1 MIGTRSFAAALM
13 SAVFLAGGTATL
25 ALAPTA
31 AYAQA
36 KKEVSPEVGKPL
48 QEADGLV
55 KQKKFKEALEKV
67 DAADKAKKTPWEAYT
82 VEMRRYSVYGQSGD
96 APKAIK
102 ALEAAMDTGQ
112 MSEGEKEK
120 MTVQLA
126 QMNFSAK
133 NYAKALELA
142 NKAVKEGNNSDLVQ
156 NLIVQSYY
164 YQNDCP
170 NATKTART
178 IIGNAEKAN
187 RKPDENLIQL
197 WMACDSKTPAT
208 AQGYYEGIEKA
219 VQYYPK
225 KDYWLALIALVQKKP
240 GFSSD
245 RLALDV
251 ARLKL
256 ALGVLD
262 KSSDYMEMAQLSLQ
276 TGNAGEG
283 TEIIDKGYK
292 FGVLG
297 QGNEAERHK
306 RLRDLAAKQL
316 GDDKPQLAQTEAA
329 AARKPDGVDLF
340 KVGEAYAGYGQFDKG
355 IQLMQT
361 ALTKGGFKNPEEQRL
376 HLGYW
381 QIKSGKKP
389 AAIETLKQVKGTAGE
404 ADIARMWTMF
414 AASGPVA
421 QPTAAAA
428 PAAAAAAP
436 AKKKS

>member
-1 MIGTRSFAAALM
+1 MIGNRSFAAALM
-13 SAVFLAGGTATL
+13 SAVFLAGGVATV
-25 ALAPTA
+25 ALSPSVAF
-31 AYAQA
+31 AQA

-48 QEADGLV
+48 QEADALV

-82 VEMRRYSVYGQSGD
+82 VEMRRYAVYGQSGD
-96 APKAIK
+96 AAKAIK

-112 MSEGEKEK
+112 MSENEKEK

-133 NYAKALELA
+133 NYSKALELA

-164 YQNDCP
+164 YQNDCT
-170 NATKTART
+170 NATKTARG
-178 IIGNAEKAN
+178 IIGNAEKAG

-208 AQGYYEGIEKA
+208 QQGYYEGIEKA

-251 ARLKL
+251 SRLKL

-262 KSSDYMEMAQLSLQ
+262 KASDYMEMAQLSLQ

-283 TEIIDKGYK
+283 SEIIEKGYK
-292 FGVLG
+292 TGVLG

-306 RLRDLAAKQL
+306 RLRDLAAKQMA
-316 GDDKPQLAQTEAA
+316 DDKPQLAQTEAA
-329 AARKPDGVDLF
+329 AAGKPDGVELF

-355 IQLMQT
+355 LQLMQA
-361 ALTKGGFKNPEEQRL
+361 ALPKGGFKSADEAKL

-381 QIKSGKKP
+381 QLKAGKKP
-389 AAIETLKQVKGTAGE
+389 VALETLKQVKGATGE
-404 ADIARMWTMF
+404 ADLARMWTMY

-421 QPTAAAA
+421 QPAAAAA
-428 PAAAAAAP
+428 PAAAAP